1 MHNVWPMLSA
11 GIHNIAL
18 TKYLV
23 KQVIQSKE
31 DRFEFLQQYYPEAN
45 MEDWELITA
54 GQRVQI
60 IKKDPEG
67 GGVLKFGTEVV
78 CCEDRSLGALLGAS
92 PGASTSVSIMLEV
105 MRQMFPE
112 MMQEDHYLDKLKKMI
127 PTYGQSLTNDSA
139 LVKKTRDW
147 TSNVLK
153 LED

>member
-1 MHNVWPMLSA
+1 
-11 GIHNIAL
+11 
-18 TKYLV
+18 
-23 KQVIQSKE
+23 
-31 DRFEFLQQYYPEAN
+31 
-45 MEDWELITA
+45 
-54 GQRVQI
+54 
-60 IKKDPEG
+60 
-67 GGVLKFGTEVV
+67 
-78 CCEDRSLGALLGAS
+78 
-92 PGASTSVSIMLEV
+92 